1 MRRSSGNNHSNE
13 NSTKEN
19 LLAAP
24 KRNQKP
30 KTPTRDTDKEAITK
44 KKSVAA
50 NRNSRKRNS
59 DNTLITKQITAYP
72 EDVSM
77 MMDELGKTD

>member
-1 MRRSSGNNHSNE
+1 MRRSSGNGHSNE

-19 LLAAP
+19 SLAAP

-30 KTPTRDTDKEAITK
+30 RTPTRDTDKEAITK
-44 KKSVAA
+44 KSLAA

-59 DNTLITKQITAYP
+59 DNTLITKKTTAYP

-77 MMDELGKTD
+77 MMDGLRKTD

>member
-1 MRRSSGNNHSNE
+1 MRRSSENNHSNE

-19 LLAAP
+19 SLAAP

-44 KKSVAA
+44 KSVAA
-50 NRNSRKRNS
+50 NRNSRKRDS
-59 DNTLITKQITAYP
+59 DNVLITKQITAYP
-72 EDVSM
+72 ENVSM
-77 MMDELGKTD
+77 TMDELGKTD